1 MAFATGSQIRPELSA
16 VDYTP
21 FLQAAGQSAQMQAQ
35 GVSALAGGALKG
47 FESYV
52 QQQKENKQL
61 EAEVKSAEKLGQAL
75 QPFLAQVN
83 PEAGA
88 QVNTLLASV
97 ADPNVSLRERS
108 AVAKNIGS
116 ALNNILNLAQLG
128 KQTQDQKAAA
138 EYAGMLRSGGGTIP
152 SPISGEA
159 LSRFTP
165 EQVSAG
171 ESAYVQQARSRAE
184 LEKTLAETK
193 RLGLPAPTKRLP
205 MVDVLYSSL
214 VDSKTAQLG
223 RELTPK
229 EQSELA
235 IEALRSGQ
243 PIPTPEEEAA
253 KARLVARAQSEEKA
267 YSELRGSIFSS
278 VPKYTEIM
286 DQNRIARELIQSGE
300 TVQGPASNVKLA
312 MMRGINA
319 VFPNTFDISKSEV
332 LSKTY
337 SSMALTAA
345 SRMKGQG
352 QITENER
359 KLIANTVAALG
370 DTPEAAMFIMAFSDA
385 VAARELARA
394 DFLTSSEKSGVR
406 PSEGALTAD
415 FYRDNPLTNFISDD
429 AKSKMLGKK
438 SDQMNKVFG
447 RLDEGSRQGTGPL
460 RTAPKSDV
468 DRANSILEKYKLSP
482 ITFGGK
488 PE

>member
-1 MAFATGSQIRPELSA
+1 MAVATGSQIRPELSA

-35 GVSALAGGALKG
+35 GIAAGVGGALKG

-97 ADPNVSLRERS
+97 ADPNISLRERS

-116 ALNNILNLAQLG
+116 ALNNILNMAQLG
-128 KQTQDQKAAA
+128 KQTQDQKAAS
-138 EYAGMLRSGGGTIP
+138 EYAELLRAGGGRVP
-152 SPISGEA
+152 APISSAA
-159 LSRFTP
+159 LSRFTD
-165 EQVSAG
+165 EQKLAG
-171 ESAYVQQARSRAE
+171 EAFYLKRAQQEAEIGKLRAE
-184 LEKTLAETK
+184 TTK
-193 RLGLPAPTKRLP
+193 LGLPTPTKRLP
-205 MVDVLYSSL
+205 IVDVLYGSL
-214 VDSKTAQLG
+214 VDAKMAQLG

-243 PIPTPEEEAA
+243 PIPTPEEKE
-253 KARLVARAQSEEKA
+253 KEARLVARATAEEKSYA
-267 YSELRGSIFSS
+267 DLRGSIFSS

-300 TVQGPASNVKLA
+300 ALQGPGAGIKLA
-312 MMRGINA
+312 MMKGVNA
-319 VFPNTFDISKSEV
+319 VFPGTFDTAPTEV
-332 LSKTY
+332 LKKTY
-337 SSMALTAA
+337 KSITLSAA

-352 QITENER
+352 QITEKER
-359 KLIANTVAALG
+359 QLLEDTVTSLG
-370 DTPEAAMFIMAFSDA
+370 DTPEAAMYFMAFSDA

-394 DFLTSSEKSGVR
+394 EFLSSSEKGGVR
-406 PSEGALTAD
+406 PSEGALTSD
-415 FYRDNPLTNFISDD
+415 FYKNNPLQNFMSES
-429 AKSKMLGKK
+429 AKSTSSGKK
-438 SDQMNKVFG
+438 SEGMSRVFG
-447 RLDEGSRQGTGPL
+447 RLTGKPEQGTSPL
-460 RTAPKSDV
+460 RLPPKPNIDA
-468 DRANSILEKYKLSP
+468 ANSVLKKYGLSP
-482 ITFGGK
+482 IEFGGQ

>member
-1 MAFATGSQIRPELSA
+1 MAVATGTQIRPELSA

-21 FLQAAGQSAQMQAQ
+21 FVQAAAQGAQMQAQ
-35 GVSALAGGALKG
+35 GIAAIGAGALKG

-97 ADPNVSLRERS
+97 ADPNTSLRERS

-152 SPISGEA
+152 SPISSEA

-165 EQVSAG
+165 EQVAAG
-171 ESAYVQQARSRAE
+171 ESAYLQQARSRAE
-184 LEKTLAETK
+184 LEKTQAETK
-193 RLGLPAPTKRLP
+193 KLGLPAPTKRLP

-243 PIPTPEEEAA
+243 PLPTPEEEAT
-253 KARLVARAQSEEKA
+253 KARLVARAQAEEKS
-267 YSELRGSIFSS
+267 YSELRGSIFSN

-286 DQNRIARELIQSGE
+286 DQNRIAREMIQNAGAL
-300 TVQGPASNVKLA
+300 QGPASNIKLA
-312 MMRGINA
+312 LMKGVNA
-319 VFPNTFDISKSEV
+319 VFPNTFDTAPTEV
-332 LSKTY
+332 LKKTY
-337 SSMALTAA
+337 KSMALTAA
-345 SRMKGQG
+345 SKMKGQG
-352 QITENER
+352 QITNQER
-359 KLIANTVAALG
+359 QLLEDTITSLG
-370 DTPEAAMFIMAFSDA
+370 DTEAAAMFFMAFSDA

-394 DFLTSSEKSGVR
+394 DFLSSSEKGGVK

-415 FYRDNPLTNFISDD
+415 FYRDNPLTNFISDE
-429 AKSKMLGKK
+429 AKSKISGKK
-438 SDQMNKVFG
+438 SEQMGRVFG
-447 RLDEGSRQGTGPL
+447 RLDEGTKQGTSPL
-460 RTAPKSDV
+460 RTAPRSDV

-482 ITFGGK
+482 ITFGGR